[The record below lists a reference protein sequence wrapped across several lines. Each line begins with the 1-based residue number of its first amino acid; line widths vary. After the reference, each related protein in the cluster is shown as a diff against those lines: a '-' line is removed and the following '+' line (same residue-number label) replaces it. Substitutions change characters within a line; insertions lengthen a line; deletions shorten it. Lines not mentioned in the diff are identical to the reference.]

1 VLVWGGGIP
10 YGTLLST
17 SIHFVVYSVCSVL
30 KLEYKLDEMISN
42 SHMVLLVG
50 PEAERAMYIL
60 MVRTS
65 VQEVVSNHNPG

>member
-1 VLVWGGGIP
+1 M
-10 YGTLLST
+10 
-17 SIHFVVYSVCSVL
+17 CSVL